1 MPDVENGTSESLTVE
16 SVATDFES
24 LLSEEPEYQETNES
38 QPTQKQAPESES
50 EDGEVEPS
58 TEQGQPAEDETEPN
72 EQTDEEQTEESIAA
86 SLDPNLK
93 VKVKVDGEEQ
103 EITLAEALKGYSREA
118 VFTRRMQEVAEQ
130 RKAVAQIDQQ
140 LRGERELY
148 ATQLRQLEQVFE
160 QQTPKE
166 PDWATIQR
174 DHPDEFPT
182 MWAQYQQYTQR
193 MDAIRKQAA
202 EAEQV
207 VQRDRA
213 QALKEHLQA
222 ERTKL
227 LEAIPEWRKDEGKAS
242 AERQKIATYAREK
255 VGFTAEELA
264 ELRDHRGL
272 VVLRKAMMWD
282 ELQAKKPEISQRI
295 ETVRAAT
302 PGAAS
307 NRPRP
312 NKANEAFAR
321 LAKTGSQEDFAA
333 GLMHILED

>member
-1 MPDVENGTSESLTVE
+1 MPDGENGTSEPLTVE
-16 SVATDFES
+16 SLVPDFVG
-24 LLSEEPEYQETNES
+24 LLSDEEDQPTDES
-38 QPTQKQAPESES
+38 QPTQQQAPASES
-50 EDGEVEPS
+50 EDGEVATSP
-58 TEQGQPAEDETEPN
+58 EQVQPDQDETEQTEET
-72 EQTDEEQTEESIAA
+72 EQEQTEESIAA

-93 VKVKVDGEEQ
+93 LKVKVDGEEQ

-118 VFTRRMQEVAEQ
+118 VFTRRMQEVADQ

-140 LRGERELY
+140 LRGERETY
-148 ATQLRQLEQVFE
+148 AVQLRQLEQVLE

-166 PDWATIQR
+166 PDWAQVQK

-182 MWAQYQQYTQR
+182 MWAQWQQYSQR
-193 MDAIRKQAA
+193 MDAIRKQAQEA
-202 EAEQV
+202 EAI

-213 QALKEHLQA
+213 QALQEHL
-222 ERTKL
+222 RTEHARL
-227 LEAIPEWRKDEGKAS
+227 LDAIPEWKKDEGKAK

-255 VGFTAEELA
+255 VGFTAEELS

-302 PGAAS
+302 PGSAG
-307 NRPRP
+307 NRPKP
-312 NKANEAFAR
+312 NKANDAFAR
-321 LAKTGSQEDFAA
+321 LAKTGSIEDFAA
-333 GLMHILED
+333 GLETMLD